1 MVTPNKLRK
10 TSNGEN
16 REMDFDN
23 DYQDIILKG
32 VTPFYDDELG
42 RGTYGRVYTV
52 DYYGT
57 ICVAKEIYPILVEG
71 DGQEQVMQTAA
82 SFMRECRQCSS
93 LRHPNI
99 IQFLGVY
106 YPALGTAVERV
117 SLLPAIVTEMMEN
130 SLTTLVKKYEKIPF
144 CIKYSIVHD
153 ISLGLRYLHYHD
165 PPIVHCDL
173 TPNNILLTAHHVA
186 KISDVGVAKVINA
199 TSRKALTRALG
210 TSDFMPPESLAR
222 NPVYDCSMDVFS
234 FAGIILHT
242 FNQQWPS
249 PSEQVKFDP
258 VTRAMIALSEV
269 ERRQEYLD
277 KMQGEAESLRPLVER
292 CLDNDPAVRP
302 IIAAVCERI
311 QISRG
316 VNFKE
321 SKDIMTLH
329 QQIQQKDKKI
339 DEFAKEI
346 EQLQTTVEQM
356 RDDINIKDAEIDQLK
371 SEKEDI
377 TLLLVSFITLIV
389 ALIYIWVC
397 SISVYISSQHQ
408 WTPPQVKQQAY
419 QQKFLS
425 SLKGIL

>member
-1 MVTPNKLRK
+1 
-10 TSNGEN
+10 
-16 REMDFDN
+16 MDFDE

-57 ICVAKEIYPILVEG
+57 ICVAKEIYPFLVEG
-71 DGQEQVMQTAA
+71 DGQEQAKQIAA
-82 SFMRECRQCSS
+82 FFMRECRQCSS

-106 YPALGTAVERV
+106 YPALPGTAVERV
-117 SLLPAIVTEMMEN
+117 PLLPAIVMEMMEN
-130 SLTTLVKKYEKIPF
+130 SLTTLVKKYEKVPL

-153 ISLGLRYLHYHD
+153 ISLGLRYLHNHD

-173 TPNNILLTAHHVA
+173 TPNNILLTVHHVA

-210 TSDFMPPESLAR
+210 ISDFMPPESLTR

-234 FAGIILHT
+234 FAGIVLHT

-258 VTRAMIALSEV
+258 ATRAMIALSEV

-277 KMQGEAESLRPLVER
+277 KMQGEAESLRPLVEK

-302 IIAAVCERI
+302 IIATVCERI
-311 QISRG
+311 RISRG
-316 VNFKE
+316 VNIKE
-321 SKDIMTLH
+321 SKDIITLH

-339 DEFAKEI
+339 DEFTKEI
-346 EQLQTTVEQM
+346 VQLQTTVEQM

-371 SEKEDI
+371 SEKDM
-377 TLLLVSFITLIV
+377 TVLPVSFIMLIV
-389 ALIYIWVC
+389 ALIYVGLHNIC
-397 SISVYISSQHQ
+397 VYI
-408 WTPPQVKQQAY
+408 
-419 QQKFLS
+419 
-425 SLKGIL
+425 